1 MRRRYPKPPDE
12 AYAGFERKSPVF
24 HSRKKF
30 KRNHYHPLFKG
41 TLKFGY
47 SGQNTI
53 SKPTTISHSS
63 SLPVGAN
70 HAFPV
75 TLVEAD
81 PSPWHAEDDNE
92 LVARD
97 SLEGMSSDR
106 VESRTDKKDWSSDKE
121 EWISD
126 QEWQSS
132 DKEGLSS
139 DKEGRSFD
147 KERQISDK
155 EGWSSDKEG
164 RSSKREERSFVKV
177 GSSSDRDGRSSIKE
191 GSSSQRGER
200 KCTPKEEEE
209 L

>member
-1 MRRRYPKPPDE
+1 MKHMLGLRE
-12 AYAGFERKSPVF
+12 NLQFSILERSLNVIIIII
-24 HSRKKF
+24 
-30 KRNHYHPLFKG
+30 YFKG
-41 TLKFGY
+41 TLKFGC

-53 SKPTTISHSS
+53 SKPTIISHSS
-63 SLPVGAN
+63 SLPVGAI

-81 PSPWHAEDDNE
+81 PSPWHAEDNNE

-106 VESRTDKKDWSSDKE
+106 VESRTDRKDWSSDKE

-139 DKEGRSFD
+139 DKEGRNFD
-147 KERQISDK
+147 KERRSSDK
-155 EGWSSDKEG
+155 EGRSSDKEG

-200 KCTPKEEEE
+200 KFTPKEEKE

>member
-1 MRRRYPKPPDE
+1 MKHMLGLRE
-12 AYAGFERKSPVF
+12 NLLFSILERSLNVIITIIYFKS
-24 HSRKKF
+24 
-30 KRNHYHPLFKG
+30 

-47 SGQNTI
+47 SGQNTT
-53 SKPTTISHSS
+53 SKPTIISHSS

-147 KERQISDK
+147 KERQSSDK

-177 GSSSDRDGRSSIKE
+177 GSSSDKEGLSSDRDGRSSIKE

>member
-1 MRRRYPKPPDE
+1 MKHMLGLRE
-12 AYAGFERKSPVF
+12 NLLFSILERSLNVIIIII
-24 HSRKKF
+24 
-30 KRNHYHPLFKG
+30 YFKG
-41 TLKFGY
+41 TLKFGC

-53 SKPTTISHSS
+53 SKPTIISHSS

-81 PSPWHAEDDNE
+81 PSPWHAEDNNE

-106 VESRTDKKDWSSDKE
+106 VESRTDRKDWSSDKE

-132 DKEGLSS
+132 NKEGRSS
-139 DKEGRSFD
+139 DKEG
-147 KERQISDK
+147 Q
-155 EGWSSDKEG
+155 SSDNEG
-164 RSSKREERSFVKV
+164 RSSKREDKSFVKV
-177 GSSSDRDGRSSIKE
+177 GSSSKREVRSFDRDGRSSIKE
-191 GSSSQRGER
+191 GQVLKGGRGKLIRR
-200 KCTPKEEEE
+200 KRKNSNTVFARAAVI
-209 L
+209 

>member
-1 MRRRYPKPPDE
+1 MKHMLGLRE
-12 AYAGFERKSPVF
+12 NLLFSILERSLNVIIIII
-24 HSRKKF
+24 
-30 KRNHYHPLFKG
+30 YFKG

-53 SKPTTISHSS
+53 SKPTIISHSS
-63 SLPVGAN
+63 SLPVGAI

-81 PSPWHAEDDNE
+81 PSPWHAEDNNE

-106 VESRTDKKDWSSDKE
+106 VESRTDRKDWSSDKE

-132 DKEGLSS
+132 DKEEWQSS
-139 DKEGRSFD
+139 NKEGR
-147 KERQISDK
+147 
-155 EGWSSDKEG
+155 SSDKEG
-164 RSSKREERSFVKV
+164 RSSKREDKSFVKV
-177 GSSSDRDGRSSIKE
+177 GSSSKREVRSFDREGRSSIKE
-191 GSSSQRGER
+191 GQVLKGGRGKLIRR
-200 KCTPKEEEE
+200 KRMNSNCVFARSAVI
-209 L
+209 